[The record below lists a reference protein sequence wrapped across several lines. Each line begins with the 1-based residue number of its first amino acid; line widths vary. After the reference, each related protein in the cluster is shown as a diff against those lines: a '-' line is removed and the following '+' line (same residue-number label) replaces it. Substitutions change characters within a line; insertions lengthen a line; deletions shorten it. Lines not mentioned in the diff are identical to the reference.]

1 MKVTVRGGHERSFA
15 ASVLDVRLPVKDAPV
30 LKRWGNSGLGF
41 LESSQPT
48 AFSRDIS
55 ASLR

>member
-1 MKVTVRGGHERSFA
+1 MKVTVLGGHERCFA
-15 ASVLDVRLPVKDAPV
+15 ASVLDVDLPVKDAPV
-30 LKRWGNSGLGF
+30 VKSWGSSGPGI

-48 AFSRDIS
+48 AFSHDIP

>member
-1 MKVTVRGGHERSFA
+1 MKVTFRGGHERFFA
-15 ASVLDVRLPVKDAPV
+15 ASALDVGLPVKDAPV
-30 LKRWGNSGLGF
+30 VKRWGKSGPGF

-48 AFSRDIS
+48 AFSRDIP

>member
-1 MKVTVRGGHERSFA
+1 MKVTVRGEHERSFA
-15 ASVLDVRLPVKDAPV
+15 ATALDVELAVRDAPV
-30 LKRWGNSGLGF
+30 VKRWGNSGPGF

-48 AFSRDIS
+48 AFSRDIP

>member
-1 MKVTVRGGHERSFA
+1 MKVTVRGEHERSIA
-15 ASVLDVRLPVKDAPV
+15 VTALDLELAVSDAPV
-30 LKRWGNSGLGF
+30 VKRWGNSGLGF

-48 AFSRDIS
+48 ALSRVIP

>member
-1 MKVTVRGGHERSFA
+1 MKVTVRGDHERSFA
-15 ASVLDVRLPVKDAPV
+15 ALVLDVELPVKDAPV
-30 LKRWGNSGLGF
+30 VKRWGNSGPGF
-41 LESSQPT
+41 LESGQPA